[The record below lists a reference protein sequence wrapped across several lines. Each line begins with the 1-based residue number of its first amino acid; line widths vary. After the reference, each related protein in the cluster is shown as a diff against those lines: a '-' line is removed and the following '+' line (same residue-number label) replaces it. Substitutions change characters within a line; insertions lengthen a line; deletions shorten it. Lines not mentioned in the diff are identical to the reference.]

1 MVLGGLPRW
10 VVVKNSPTSTEDV
23 RDMGSIPGSERSLE
37 GGHGNPLQYSCL
49 ENPMDRVGFP
59 GGLQSI
65 GLQRAGQD
73 SSDSTH
79 AWCWEV
85 FYFHSFTCCAIVL
98 TQSCLTMQPHGL
110 QPPLPM
116 VFYRQ
121 ESWSGVLFPT
131 LGIFPTQGSNPH
143 LLHHLHWQVS
153 SLPPASPGKP
163 LFYR

>member
-49 ENPMDRVGFP
+49 ENPMDRLGFP

-73 SSDSTH
+73 SSDCTH

-85 FYFHSFTCCAIVL
+85 FYFHSFTCCAYCAHSVMSNYA
-98 TQSCLTMQPHGL
+98 TPWTAASSAHGIL
-110 QPPLPM
+110 QARILEWGALSYSGNLPN
-116 VFYRQ
+116 
-121 ESWSGVLFPT
+121 SGIKPT
-131 LGIFPTQGSNPH
+131 
-143 LLHHLHWQVS
+143 
-153 SLPPASPGKP
+153 SLASPALAG
-163 LFYR
+163 